1 MNRRLASLRW
11 LQLGAVRQLLRYYQD
26 AMTPCC
32 RPAALRFLR
41 LAVPLRSLVVF
52 APWRTSEPP
61 RPGVGNPVSPAGNS
75 PRSEQGSPKF
85 LGNLNYPFANV
96 PIRRRQDCSHQTI
109 AMQQRGPW
117 SSKGKGSHDWVFR
130 RSIALLS
137 DSLSTLRNA
146 DYSNTTQDSLPVAGQ
161 ALLDGISTRKI
172 PLKGFKSVIYISF
185 PFPKLCLAQSM
196 QPPRAGDR
204 DCGGCQGSIQHPPLL
219 PDVLMIVEFVVV
231 PAARS

>member
-1 MNRRLASLRW
+1 MTVSPTLLSVSVSWTRFPNFDAFAVFLSNGSMIRRLASLHW

-137 DSLSTLRNA
+137 DSLSTLR
-146 DYSNTTQDSLPVAGQ
+146 
-161 ALLDGISTRKI
+161 
-172 PLKGFKSVIYISF
+172 SVGY
-185 PFPKLCLAQSM
+185 PWHRARLASSCWS
-196 QPPRAGDR
+196 GSSGR
-204 DCGGCQGSIQHPPLL
+204 DFHPQGSAERFQ
-219 PDVLMIVEFVVV
+219 
-231 PAARS
+231 SC